1 MNPTTRITN
10 TIVQLS
16 PINAPFNDSYTMN
29 LSINIILKISDDIN
43 LDFTENGL
51 YTQALGVNHVCL
63 VELMIDKNWFTNY
76 VIDKPCSLGI
86 NCEVFYSI
94 LSCLEK
100 ENSFHMLYD
109 DGDTL
114 NINIKP

>member
-1 MNPTTRITN
+1 MEITIN
-10 TIVQLS
+10 DTEKLTKFATIFQ
-16 PINAPFNDSYTMN
+16 Y
-29 LSINIILKISDDIN
+29 LKLISDDIN

-86 NCEVFYSI
+86 N
-94 LSCLEK
+94 
-100 ENSFHMLYD
+100 
-109 DGDTL
+109 
-114 NINIKP
+114 